1 MGALLA
7 LYLRHCPDPELEK
20 SLDFYMEYVTRE
32 LFDTD
37 TGEVFN
43 DVCRNQDWKRL
54 YNYPWISLL
63 CLEKGRP
70 FPGVGVPLPESIL

>member
-1 MGALLA
+1 
-7 LYLRHCPDPELEK
+7 
-20 SLDFYMEYVTRE
+20 MEYVTRE

-63 CLEKGRP
+63 CLEKRTPVSWSGRTAA
-70 FPGVGVPLPESIL
+70 